1 MPESKVN
8 WRRYTLEFLSIFIAV
23 VAAFALD
30 HWNDNRRDRHSE
42 QKILREVRNGLLL
55 DLQDIANNKTGHR
68 YGIRTCHYFRDL
80 LNQKSVAQD
89 SVAFMYTI
97 LLRDFNTIFNKT
109 GYESLKSKGLEIVR
123 NDSVRFQIIS
133 LYDYYYQILY
143 KIEEEAHEMQ
153 SFKSFFGPI
162 NDALS
167 PYMEFDEQGNL
178 VAFNTP
184 VDLEP
189 ANYNAI
195 MSYLWRIENNRK
207 FKMARYH
214 LVEQK
219 VQQLIDAIESE
230 LEDA

>member
-1 MPESKVN
+1 MPKSKVN

-55 DLQDIANNKTGHR
+55 DLQDIANNKTGHQ

-80 LNQKSVAQD
+80 LNQQNVAQD

-153 SFKSFFGPI
+153 SFKSFFHSI
-162 NDALS
+162 NDALA
-167 PYMEFDEQGNL
+167 PYMEFDDQGRL
-178 VAFNTP
+178 VAFTTP

-189 ANYNAI
+189 ATRNAI
-195 MSYLWRIENNRK
+195 LSYLWRIENNRT
-207 FKMARYH
+207 FKLARYQ

-219 VQQLIDAIESE
+219 IQILINAIDSE
-230 LEDA
+230 LEEG